1 MAQDRR
7 AISVD
12 PRDRGAGRAPT
23 RRARTGVAVPRR
35 GACFRRLAVSDGAR
49 AAAMA
54 GRGDA
59 DRRRAADR
67 GLAVARLYR
76 DQGMIAFRSE
86 ESRVG
91 KECVSKCRYRG
102 WASHTKKKQKHKK
115 RNI

>member
-76 DQGMIAFRSE
+76 DQGLIAFWHQSGIMPAKMVGWLASTIGRE
-86 ESRVG
+86 TMRERVWP
-91 KECVSKCRYRG
+91 EV
-102 WASHTKKKQKHKK
+102 
-115 RNI
+115 

>member
-23 RRARTGVAVPRR
+23 RRARTSVAVPRR

-76 DQGMIAFRSE
+76 DQGLIAFWHQSGIIDRK
-86 ESRVG
+86 RVVLG
-91 KECVSKCRYRG
+91 KSVSVRVDLGGRR
-102 WASHTKKKQKHKK
+102 TIKKK
-115 RNI
+115 